1 MGPARMAW
9 VKSIQQRVAATT
21 HILSQLK
28 GVKMI
33 GLAPAVANII
43 QKLRITEVS
52 QSKKLRVFQVILFGL
67 GKYGRIWFLLT

>member
-1 MGPARMAW
+1 M
-9 VKSIQQRVAATT
+9 KSIQQRVAATT